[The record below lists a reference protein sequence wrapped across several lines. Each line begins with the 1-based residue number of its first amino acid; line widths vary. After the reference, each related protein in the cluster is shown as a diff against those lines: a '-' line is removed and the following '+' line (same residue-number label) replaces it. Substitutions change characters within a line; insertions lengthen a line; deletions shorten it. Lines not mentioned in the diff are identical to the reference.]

1 MNTLT
6 VLGLIAACCTT
17 LSFVPQVWQIMK
29 TRQTTGISLPM
40 YIIFTTGVLMWV
52 IYGYMIKDFAV
63 FIANVVTLLLA
74 TAVLGLTLWDRLR

>member
-1 MNTLT
+1 
-6 VLGLIAACCTT
+6 
-17 LSFVPQVWQIMK
+17 MK